1 MRVLTLLLCLALPAA
16 AQEKTYD
23 LKLEAPLRA
32 GQKTKLMETSVMSM
46 TLHTNG
52 QLAASSEE
60 RKQFEAI
67 ESVLQSDG
75 KGNAELRQA
84 FLKAQRLEDGKMTSY
99 GFHGRTLLVKRVK
112 GQADRFTYAD
122 GSSLAK
128 VDLDALKGALF
139 SNSGDEKGEAALQP
153 PKPVK
158 VGESWSPDIHAVA
171 KLFSDDEMDV
181 VVAGSKARFL
191 LRSVEMRG
199 GLEFGKIDGSIEL
212 AVKSMGPLA
221 LDTAIPITITINMD
235 VCVDGTSEDGTLK
248 MTMRM
253 KGSSTTRVET
263 TKLKID
269 IDMAAEGNMSRTTML
284 R

>member
-1 MRVLTLLLCLALPAA
+1 MRFLTLLLCLALPAA
-16 AQEKTYD
+16 AAEKTYD

-32 GQKTKLMETSVMSM
+32 GQKAKLVETSSMSM

-60 RKQFEAI
+60 KKNFEAI
-67 ESVLQSDG
+67 ETVLQSDG
-75 KGNAELRQA
+75 KGNAELRQS
-84 FLKAQRLEDGKMTSY
+84 FLKAQLVEDGKMTTY
-99 GFHGRTLLVKRVK
+99 GFHGRTLQVKRVK
-112 GQADRFTYAD
+112 GQPDQFKYAD

-128 VDLDALKGALF
+128 VDLDALKSALF
-139 SNSGDEKGEAALQP
+139 TNSGDEKETAALQP

-158 VGESWSPDIHAVA
+158 VGESWSPDIKTLA

-181 VVAGSKARFL
+181 VLAGSKARFL

-199 GLEFGKIDGSIEL
+199 DVEFGKIEGSIEF
-212 AVKSMGPLA
+212 AVKTMGPLA
-221 LDTAIPITITINMD
+221 LDTAIPVTLTVNMD
-235 VCVDGTSEDGTLK
+235 VCVDGTSEEGTLK

-253 KGSSTTRVET
+253 KGSTTARVEA

-269 IDMAAEGNMSRTTML
+269 IDMAAVGDMSRTSML